1 MWEQLDLPCK
11 LWLGFDMHAAKSLK
25 GLAPLDLELTI
36 AADSDQRAD
45 RKTRFPSLQLSIV
58 PTLHCVTLKPQ
69 KSQGP

>member
-1 MWEQLDLPCK
+1 
-11 LWLGFDMHAAKSLK
+11 MHAAKSLK
-25 GLAPLDLELTI
+25 GLAPLDLGLII

-45 RKTRFPSLQLSIV
+45 RKTHFPSLQLSIV